1 MLTFSQALG
10 VKQIYPST
18 SKQYQMYQVHN
29 LFSKQFHKKPKE
41 EQLLKVLL
49 WHKILQLSCTIILG
63 KCYKSGRPKFLKEK
77 CSL

>member
-29 LFSKQFHKKPKE
+29 LFWKQFHKKP
-41 EQLLKVLL
+41 
-49 WHKILQLSCTIILG
+49 
-63 KCYKSGRPKFLKEK
+63 
-77 CSL
+77 